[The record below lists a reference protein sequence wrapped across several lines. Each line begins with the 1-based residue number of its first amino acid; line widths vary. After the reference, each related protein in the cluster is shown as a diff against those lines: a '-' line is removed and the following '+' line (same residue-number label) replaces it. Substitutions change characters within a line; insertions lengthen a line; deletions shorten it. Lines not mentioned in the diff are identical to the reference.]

1 MPVIFFLMFFF
12 INFFYIL
19 HIQQTYLLHRLVRL
33 QRNIRDVSVHH
44 QREQIQDQV
53 GVSDKVQ

>member
-1 MPVIFFLMFFF
+1 MPVIFFF
-12 INFFYIL
+12 IKFFYIL